1 MSILTLAVAVLV
13 TAAVAAPAF
22 TIFPQLQTKLS
33 GPAIAGATPEG
44 DAKLDQSR
52 QPHEPGRLEVR
63 VKNVNLA
70 DGHD

>member
-22 TIFPQLQTKLS
+22 AIFPQLQTKLS
-33 GPAIAGATPEG
+33 GPAIAGVTPEG

-52 QPHEPGRLEVR
+52 QPSPAGSRSASRTSTSPTERG
-63 VKNVNLA
+63 
-70 DGHD
+70 